1 MRSDP
6 ETATARFGLSGVR
19 SQKTKCRFREE
30 GEDRLLDRSSAP
42 RAVPSR
48 ISEERVAV
56 IAALRG
62 LRMTAAEIAET
73 LSLPLSTVSGVL
85 ARIGLGKLSRL
96 EPPEPPNRYERRRE
110 DELLHVDVKKLG
122 RIGRPGHRFNGGLS
136 DSLSSSPASRAWMK
150 DLCGTGHVQMS
161 AESWARSVVAAA
173 VAKGGS
179 KECA

>member
-73 LSLPLSTVSGVL
+73 LSLPLSTV
-85 ARIGLGKLSRL
+85 
-96 EPPEPPNRYERRRE
+96 
-110 DELLHVDVKKLG
+110 
-122 RIGRPGHRFNGGLS
+122 
-136 DSLSSSPASRAWMK
+136 
-150 DLCGTGHVQMS
+150 
-161 AESWARSVVAAA
+161 
-173 VAKGGS
+173 
-179 KECA
+179 